1 MPNIQERLDQAV
13 TVAETASQ
21 KLHQTVNGGETETVT
36 VESGEIPTV
45 AKAIK
50 DIRDTILS
58 NTNNL
63 VEQAQNAAQE
73 AVSAVDEAKQTLA
86 DTKNY
91 VDSAKEEISTASTSA
106 VENIQNQVSS
116 AETRIDNKI
125 NQAEQS
131 LDTTISSAVDE
142 VKEAALS
149 AAQSAIDNVTEDV
162 TQAASAKI
170 DTYVQTNIQPQID
183 NYVETNSYPAIDNY
197 IETTTKPNID
207 EHTAALQQQITQ
219 NKNDILSIQT
229 LKADKAP
236 EINELSGPTL
246 NLEIEKIY
254 KISVPQDF
262 SGALEFVLPSVSD
275 NTKFHQIM
283 GKMQNLKENLTVDWG
298 TQTFFNGNVPEIGV
312 GVYSVYFDYNPHTLL
327 WVCGVMSEEDSAN
340 TF

>member
-36 VESGEIPTV
+36 VESGEISTV

-149 AAQSAIDNVTEDV
+149 TAQSAIDNVTEDV

-183 NYVETNSYPAIDNY
+183 NYIETNSYPAIDNY

-207 EHTAALQQQITQ
+207 EHTAALDPRTAKKVLDLTNEIVNEQM
-219 NKNDILSIQT
+219 SIMSESIRESERKKQ
-229 LKADKAP
+229 
-236 EINELSGPTL
+236 L
-246 NLEIEKIY
+246 NA
-254 KISVPQDF
+254 SR
-262 SGALEFVLPSVSD
+262 
-275 NTKFHQIM
+275 
-283 GKMQNLKENLTVDWG
+283 
-298 TQTFFNGNVPEIGV
+298 IGV
-312 GVYSVYFDYNPHTLL
+312 GVGFTENSQMAGLKYENNRIEYFGFKRVSGSGDDYFIGAMWNIP
-327 WVCGVMSEEDSAN
+327 CK
-340 TF
+340 